1 MQLTP
6 GTRLGPYEI
15 TAFIGAG
22 GMGEVYKASDSRLGR
37 TVAIKIITPGVAPND
52 EARIRF
58 AREARS
64 IAALS
69 HPHICP
75 LFDVGREGE
84 SDYLVMEYLDGET
97 LADRLING
105 RLPLDQALRYAIEIA
120 AALSAAHAAG
130 IVHRDLKP
138 GNIILTKSG
147 AKLLDFGLAK
157 PRPGTRLSGS
167 SDLDTD
173 QPLTGAGIL
182 PGTLHYM
189 APEQLEGR
197 DADARSDIFALGA
210 VLFEMSTG
218 RKAFDG
224 PTQAAVIARV
234 LESDPPAPSSI
245 VPTLPPAF
253 DFVVR
258 TALAK
263 LPDSR
268 WQSAQDVLLELRWL
282 DQSRALTA
290 PSAASVRASRWGWGV
305 AAVLGALLTAVAVL
319 ALVNPTEQQHT
330 PKRARY
336 DVTLPE
342 TLGFDWPDWP
352 VVSPDGQR
360 LAFTARLGGRRQL
373 WMRSADGV
381 VQPLP
386 DTFGATF
393 AFWSPD
399 SRSIAFVAGGKLKR
413 VDVAGGPPV
422 VLTDSYSVSRG
433 TWSRNGMILFVPKP
447 NGPVHVVRETGG
459 VSQAVTTLDRAR
471 GETSHQF
478 PMFLPDG
485 RHFLYAAAGEQPG
498 VFAASVEGGAPKPI
512 LRSFTSA
519 TYTAEGYLLF
529 HRQQNLMAQRFNT
542 ESLQLEGA
550 AQEIAGSV
558 AGGAFSAAQDGTLVY
573 RPGVGSETALT
584 WVDREGRR
592 LGQAGTPA
600 QYQQVELSPSG
611 RQAAVQRVET
621 ESGNPDIWVVEMA
634 TGVSARLT
642 LDPAMDGD
650 PAWSPDERN
659 LAFTSFRSGKG
670 AAYLWDFVTGKEKP
684 LLDFSAQQGG
694 TAARGPLASPSLAP
708 ARIPDG
714 IAVDGWTADGQW
726 LVVRTFG
733 KAVFAVPMVGERVP
747 RMLADTPYVEDQTQ
761 VSPDGKWI
769 AFNSD
774 ESGRW
779 EVYVSSFPAMTDKRQ
794 ISIDGGMQPRWKR
807 DSKELFYLS
816 LDGTMMAATMA
827 VSRQLEPGMPR
838 PLFQTRLSPSPNV
851 PQYDV
856 VADASRFLI
865 LEPAHS
871 GGEPV
876 TFVLNWS
883 VGLKP

>member
-22 GMGEVYKASDSRLGR
+22 GMGEVYRASDSRLGR
-37 TVAIKIITPGVAPND
+37 TVAIKIMTSGLAPTD

-97 LADRLING
+97 LADRLTNG
-105 RLPLDQALRYAIEIA
+105 RLPLEQALRYAIEIA

-138 GNIILTKSG
+138 GNVILTKSG

-157 PRPGTRLSGS
+157 PRPGMRLSGS

-245 VPTLPPAF
+245 VSTIPPAF

-263 LPDSR
+263 LPDAR

-290 PSAASVRASRWGWGV
+290 PTAASVRASRWGWAV
-305 AAVLGALLTAVAVL
+305 AAALGALLTAVAVL
-319 ALVNPTEQQHT
+319 ALVSPAEHTHT
-330 PKRARY
+330 PRRERF

-373 WMRSADGV
+373 WTRAADGV

-399 SRSIAFVAGGKLKR
+399 SHSIAFVAGGKLKR
-413 VDVAGGPPV
+413 VDVSGGPPV

-433 TWSRNGMILFVPKP
+433 TWSRNGVILFVPKP
-447 NGPVHVVRETGG
+447 NGPIHMVRETGG
-459 VSQAVTTLDRAR
+459 VSQAVTTLDHTR

-478 PMFLPDG
+478 PTFLPDG
-485 RHFLYAAAGEQPG
+485 RHFLYAAAGDQPA
-498 VFAASVEGGAPKPI
+498 VLAASIEGGPPKPV
-512 LRSFTSA
+512 LRSFTAAS
-519 TYTAEGYLLF
+519 YTAEGYLIF
-529 HRQQNLMAQRFNT
+529 HRQQNLMAQRFNV
-542 ESLQLEGA
+542 ESLQVEGA
-550 AQEIAGSV
+550 AQEIAASV
-558 AGGAFSAAQDGTLVY
+558 AGGAFSADQEGTLVY
-573 RPGVGSETALT
+573 RPGVGSETALI

-611 RQAAVQRVET
+611 RQAAVQRVDPET
-621 ESGNPDIWVVEMA
+621 GNPDIWVVELA

-670 AAYLWDFVTGKEKP
+670 AAYLWDFVTGKEQP
-684 LLDFSAQQGG
+684 LLDFSAQA
-694 TAARGPLASPSLAP
+694 TAAGRQSLTPSLAP

-733 KAVFAVPMVGERVP
+733 RAVYGVPMVGERVP

-779 EVYVSSFPAMTDKRQ
+779 EVYVATFPAMTDKRQ

-807 DSKELFYLS
+807 DSKELYYLS

-827 VSRQLEPGMPR
+827 ASRQPEPGMPR

-876 TFVLNWS
+876 TFVLNWAAG
-883 VGLKP
+883 VKP